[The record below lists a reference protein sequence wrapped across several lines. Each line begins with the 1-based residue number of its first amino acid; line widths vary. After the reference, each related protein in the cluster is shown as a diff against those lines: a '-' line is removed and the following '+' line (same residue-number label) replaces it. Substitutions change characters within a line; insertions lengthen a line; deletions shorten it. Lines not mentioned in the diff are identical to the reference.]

1 MGLEQTQKRHPAT
14 DKTRNR
20 CWSVKIILQLQNH
33 LRCTIW
39 WVLEIR
45 LVALLLLSLNCDD
58 HRNIGNSFLAETG
71 DDDLTNALENC
82 QSHRVARLHSEKE
95 NKDQM
100 FLEIQQ
106 RSPSRFSKQHF
117 HNLIIFPP
125 ISYLRPFN
133 QIVII
138 LIPNRSI
145 TKVSILLKS
154 TYTRLWKVKIG
165 VLVRFC
171 AVYRIRT

>member
-14 DKTRNR
+14 DKPRNR
-20 CWSVKIILQLQNH
+20 CCSVKIILQLQNH

-58 HRNIGNSFLAETG
+58 HRNSGNSFLAETSVDG
-71 DDDLTNALENC
+71 LTNALENC
-82 QSHRVARLHSEKE
+82 QSNGVTRLRNEKE
-95 NKDQM
+95 NKDQI

-117 HNLIIFPP
+117 PNLIITTFL
-125 ISYLRPFN
+125 SYFLFTTV
-133 QIVII
+133 Q
-138 LIPNRSI
+138 PNRNYINNS
-145 TKVSILLKS
+145 SSQHNKS
-154 TYTRLWKVKIG
+154 SYST
-165 VLVRFC
+165 
-171 AVYRIRT
+171 